1 MYAGYEQV
9 AWFCSA
15 LFPTTTCCSTVC
27 VRLDVC
33 DGFDF
38 LCLSGS
44 LSLFRLSPLSFSLS
58 LSLVQRALS
67 LSFASPLCLS
77 LFICLS
83 LSHTLSMR
91 LLYGALKY

>member
-44 LSLFRLSPLSFSLS
+44 LSLFRLSPSPFHCLCLSCSVRYLSLSPLLSVYLSLSVSLS
-58 LSLVQRALS
+58 LALS
-67 LSFASPLCLS
+67 L
-77 LFICLS
+77 
-83 LSHTLSMR
+83 
-91 LLYGALKY
+91 